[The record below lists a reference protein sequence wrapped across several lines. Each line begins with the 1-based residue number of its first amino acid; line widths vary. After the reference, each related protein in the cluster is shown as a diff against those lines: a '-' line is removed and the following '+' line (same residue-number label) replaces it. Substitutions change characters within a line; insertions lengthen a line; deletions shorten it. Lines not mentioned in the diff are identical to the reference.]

1 MKLAAPTQSAA
12 YPFCPLP
19 TMPLFDVKNSFRVAT
34 EYQPLLRRVGLDADR
49 VFSDPRIVC
58 WRKLDDRENCT
69 LDVDAGDGRTV
80 RLHVKRYQPARGFS
94 TPADDEVKGHR
105 ALAVEKIPTAPLVGW
120 GKLIDQRSFTIWAD
134 LTGYTPADKLVD
146 AGTPFDVM
154 LGPTADLAA
163 RLHKAGL
170 HHRDLYLCHFMAKL
184 GGGGP
189 DAPAVDLKLIDV
201 ARVRRLGGVL
211 TRRRWIVKDLAQFWY
226 STTKQPVTDAQRAAW
241 LDRYAAGRGD
251 GTTAGSL
258 RPAIERKVR
267 WIGRHDAKLTQAQ
280 PGRNI
285 SIPTAPPAAVAAP
298 AAEPTAT
305 AFRVRPAVP
314 DDAAALIAHVNRI
327 CAEPSVFIP
336 MAPGEF
342 NHTVEEEAK
351 LLADVAASANSV
363 FLVAEAGG
371 EVVGLLN
378 CFGGKRRATRHAAT
392 LGISVRRDWRGRGV
406 GTALLRRAV
415 DWARA
420 TGVVT
425 RLELEVYAA
434 NGGAVRLYE
443 RLGFV
448 REGVRRRAVLHD
460 GRFEDELV
468 MALLL

>member
-1 MKLAAPTQSAA
+1 MA
-12 YPFCPLP
+12 
-19 TMPLFDVKNSFRVAT
+19 LFDVKNTFRVAA

-58 WRKLDDRENCT
+58 WRKLEDRENCT

-80 RLHVKRYQPARGFS
+80 RLHVKRYRPARGFS

-105 ALAVEKIPTAPLVGW
+105 VLAAEKVPTAPLVGW
-120 GKLIDQRSFTIWAD
+120 GTLIDRRSFTIWAD
-134 LTGYTPADKLVD
+134 LAGYTPADKLVE
-146 AGTPFDVM
+146 AGTPFDVL

-163 RLHKAGL
+163 GLHRAGL
-170 HHRDLYLCHFMAKL
+170 HHRDLYLCHFMATV
-184 GGGGP
+184 GGEGQDGQ
-189 DAPAVDLKLIDV
+189 DGQDGQEAPAVDVKLIDV

-226 STTKQPVTDAQRAAW
+226 STTKLPVTDDQRTAW

-251 GTTAGSL
+251 GTTAAGL
-258 RPAIERKVR
+258 RPAIERKAR
-267 WIGRHDAKLTQAQ
+267 RIGRHDVKLREAQ

-285 SIPTAPPAAVAAP
+285 SIPSARAAAAP
-298 AAEPTAT
+298 AAEAPAPTPAPMP
-305 AFRVRPAVP
+305 APAVRIRPAVP
-314 DDAAALIAHVNRI
+314 DDAAALIAHVNHL
-327 CAEPSVFIP
+327 CAEPGVFIP

-342 NHTVEEEAK
+342 THTVEEERK

-371 EVVGLLN
+371 EVVGVLN
-378 CFGGKRRATRHAAT
+378 CRGGKRRATRHAAT
-392 LGISVRRDWRGRGV
+392 LGVAVRRDWRGRGV

-415 DWARA
+415 EWARA

-434 NGGAVRLYE
+434 NDRAVRLYE

-448 REGVRRRAVLHD
+448 REGVKRRAVLHD
-460 GRFEDELV
+460 GRYEDELV